1 MTKFERQVESIIEM
15 EIEELREKNKLQ
27 KYSEWLD
34 EIASSDV
41 LPPEMNLS
49 VFETRNFIQK
59 QI

>member
-1 MTKFERQVESIIEM
+1 MTKFERQVEGIIER
-15 EIEELREKNKLQ
+15 EIEELREKSKLQ

>member
-1 MTKFERQVESIIEM
+1 MTKFERQVESIIES
-15 EIEELREKNKLQ
+15 EIEELREKSKLQ
-27 KYSEWLD
+27 KYAEWLD